1 MPRPALSASRSLDI
15 IEFLTSSPERRFTLS
30 QIVKATRINIASCHA
45 VLNVLVERGY
55 VARSPDQKS
64 YTLGSA
70 FIAAGQAGLR
80 SHPMIE
86 RARHAAEE
94 LSADLDLPVMLC
106 TLVGNEILGVFS
118 IEDSLGRY
126 AGMRAG
132 DRMPLVA
139 PSGMPFLAW
148 ASDEAVESW
157 IVRHTGPQ
165 DEDVT
170 AEWRRGLELTRR
182 RGYQVQMRSAG
193 PDIASTMAEFAL
205 GRGTSDYKDE
215 VQRLV
220 NALDHQMA
228 QPEAIASDE
237 LYDVMLIASPLFDE
251 QGAANINLCLG
262 GFQDK
267 ITGTDL
273 TSSAD
278 KLVHAC
284 LQVMRGNRSRSRP
297 RSLAN

>member
-15 IEFLTSSPERRFTLS
+15 IEFLVSSPEKRFTLS

-55 VARSPDQKS
+55 MVRSSDQKS
-64 YTLGSA
+64 YALGPG
-70 FIAAGQAGLR
+70 FIAVGEAGLR
-80 SHPMIE
+80 THPMIE
-86 RARHAAEE
+86 RARHVAEQ
-94 LSADLDLPVMLC
+94 LSVELDLPVMLC
-106 TLVGNEILGVFS
+106 TLIGHEILAVFS
-118 IEDSLGRY
+118 IDDASGGF

-148 ASDEAVESW
+148 APGDAVEAW
-157 IVRHTGPQ
+157 IARHTGPR
-165 DEDVT
+165 DEDVV
-170 AEWRRGLELTRR
+170 AEWRSGLELTRR

-193 PDIASTMAEFAL
+193 PDFSLTMAEFAL

-228 QPEAIASDE
+228 QPEAIANDA
-237 LYDVMLIASPLFDE
+237 LYDVVIIASPLFDAD
-251 QGAANINLCLG
+251 GAATINLCLG
-262 GFQDK
+262 GFPGK
-267 ITGTDL
+267 ITGARL
-273 TSSAD
+273 TEYAD

-284 LQVMRGNRSRSRP
+284 VHIMRGSRSRSRL
-297 RSLAN
+297 RSLSN